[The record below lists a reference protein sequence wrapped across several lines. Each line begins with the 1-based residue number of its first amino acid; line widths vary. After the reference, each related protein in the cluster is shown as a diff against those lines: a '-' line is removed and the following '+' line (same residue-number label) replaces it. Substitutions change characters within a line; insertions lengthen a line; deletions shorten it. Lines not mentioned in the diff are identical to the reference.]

1 MGEVNEKT
9 LRFDS
14 LRDLSEYLEQTEDE
28 VVVSVI
34 IESGVGQNEEGV

>member
-9 LRFDS
+9 LSFDS

-28 VVVSVI
+28 VIVSVI
-34 IESGVGQNEEGV
+34 IESGVGQDEEWV

>member
-34 IESGVGQNEEGV
+34 IESGVGQNEEWV

>member
-1 MGEVNEKT
+1 MGEDTEKT

-28 VVVSVI
+28 VIVSVI
-34 IESGVGQNEEGV
+34 VESGVGQDEAEV

>member
-28 VVVSVI
+28 VIVSVI
-34 IESGVGQNEEGV
+34 IESGVGQNEEWV

>member
-28 VVVSVI
+28 VIVSVI
-34 IESGVGQNEEGV
+34 IESGVGQDEEWV